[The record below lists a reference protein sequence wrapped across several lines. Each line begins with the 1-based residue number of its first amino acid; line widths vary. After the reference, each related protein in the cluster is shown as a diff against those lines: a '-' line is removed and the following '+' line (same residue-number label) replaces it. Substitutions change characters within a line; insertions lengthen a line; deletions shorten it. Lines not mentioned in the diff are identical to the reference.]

1 MLHSI
6 CYPTPRGYC
15 HVADDDDDDDTVD
28 RKPINPVSI

>member
-15 HVADDDDDDDTVD
+15 HVADDDDDDAVD